1 MAKPKRLVKS
11 GDFPEVLGWRD
22 DDVDSA
28 ALLADRLFLRTGY
41 LHGLTKTCR
50 PLVQFVTAL
59 EAGRIADGAGTSE
72 VPVTNERLLA
82 QILPD
87 VGATGRRAAV
97 GAAAICARGH
107 ADATAQ
113 GPEQPLAIRIAAVAS
128 LAAACAR
135 PGLSPRALAVTDDGE
150 AL

>member
-59 EAGRIADGAGTSE
+59 
-72 VPVTNERLLA
+72 
-82 QILPD
+82 
-87 VGATGRRAAV
+87 
-97 GAAAICARGH
+97 
-107 ADATAQ
+107 
-113 GPEQPLAIRIAAVAS
+113 
-128 LAAACAR
+128 
-135 PGLSPRALAVTDDGE
+135 
-150 AL
+150 